1 MHQHP
6 TYFKLHNSMQS
17 AGQEGSRWGSS
28 RDPQGAW
35 PEHISQSGPAP
46 SGQGQPQTTLR
57 AQPLPWAH
65 KTAVRGNMAC
75 APSFLAVKSPSM
87 AKMGGPSRNLLSLED
102 RSLLRAG
109 TDLGLMAEAVPWS
122 HMLLPPTA
130 GRQGRGRGAWEPL
143 LRGC

>member
-1 MHQHP
+1 MGLLKRP
-6 TYFKLHNSMQS
+6 PRGPGLS
-17 AGQEGSRWGSS
+17 
-28 RDPQGAW
+28 
-35 PEHISQSGPAP
+35 ISQSGPAP

-87 AKMGGPSRNLLSLED
+87 AKMGGPSRNLLSLEG
-102 RSLLRAG
+102 RSLLWSG
-109 TDLGLMAEAVPWS
+109 TDLGLMAVAVPWS
-122 HMLLPPTA
+122 HMLLPPTP
-130 GRQGRGRGAWEPL
+130 GRLGRGRGAWEPL